1 MLSCF
6 FFLSFFLNSEFT
18 NSSETHLISK
28 SGNMIYL
35 PNSCQF
41 LTTFRKTGHDILWW
55 LIILIIIY
63 LFFIY
68 REHIVH
74 FVEIE
79 YGAWDDKVLNVP
91 NVNYWFI
98 KNATNLSELG
108 AMLEQLLNSWNTTM
122 KNLLIG
128 KLRVHAL
135 RIYDQIA
142 LNTTCFWGEI
152 DFQFN
157 LLFRKNFVKLL
168 NSYFFPP
175 QN

>member
-1 MLSCF
+1 M
-6 FFLSFFLNSEFT
+6 
-18 NSSETHLISK
+18 
-28 SGNMIYL
+28 MYL

-41 LTTFRKTGHDILWW
+41 LTTFRKTVFTHDILWW

-63 LFFIY
+63 LFFIS

-91 NVNYWFI
+91 NVNYWFT

-135 RIYDQIA
+135 KRYDQFA
-142 LNTTCFWGEI
+142 LNTACFWGKI
-152 DFQFN
+152 DVTN
-157 LLFRKNFVKLL
+157 LICYLGKISWNYSTRI
-168 NSYFFPP
+168 FFPP
-175 QN
+175 RIKKKNDFPL